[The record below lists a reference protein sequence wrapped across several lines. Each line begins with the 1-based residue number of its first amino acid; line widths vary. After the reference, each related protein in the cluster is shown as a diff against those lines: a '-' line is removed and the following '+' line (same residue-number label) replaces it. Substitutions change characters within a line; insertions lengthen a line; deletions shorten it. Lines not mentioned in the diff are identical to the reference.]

1 LEKSYENEKEINLKK
16 KQEINKSEISRS
28 TAAIKFED
36 AAKKNYAKKDSKTDK
51 LDDHNNEKISQTVSI
66 YMEVTAILPHITL
79 DKTMLNFWECKLHER
94 KYIEIRITNK
104 NEELPIDFC
113 FTKVTLYLKIMDI
126 SKMYLFFI
134 MLKNYITSLF
144 LCMEVARIL
153 ERSKK

>member
-1 LEKSYENEKEINLKK
+1 MKFLCKSKLPIFEKGFRSHILEKSYENEKEINLKK

-113 FTKVTLYLKIMDI
+113 FTKVTLDKVRFLI
-126 SKMYLFFI
+126 SQLNRKV
-134 MLKNYITSLF
+134 
-144 LCMEVARIL
+144 E
-153 ERSKK
+153 